1 MRVITVSASY
11 GAGGSVIGPLVA
23 ARLDVP
29 FLDRALPAA
38 AGDELV
44 EGGREAATR
53 SEDLSRSLWRRI
65 FDGFA
70 FVAPE
75 GLGELPPPRPE
86 DPEQQVRK
94 EAEKRLRAFAAGTGG
109 VVLGW
114 AGMVVLP
121 DAFRVRLDG
130 PPERRVAQGMR
141 LEHLDEA
148 AARQRLQRSD
158 EIRRLYT
165 KRLYRRDW
173 RDPDLYHLWLDST
186 VVPAES
192 AADVITTA
200 ASAYWARLGA

>member
-11 GAGGSVIGPLVA
+11 GAAGSVIGPLVA

-29 FLDRALPAA
+29 FLDRAVPAA
-38 AGDELV
+38 VGDELADS
-44 EGGREAATR
+44 GRETAT
-53 SEDLSRSLWRRI
+53 STEDLGRSLWRRI

-86 DPEQQVRK
+86 DPELQVRN
-94 EAEKRLRAFAAGTGG
+94 EAERRLRAFAAGGGG

-114 AGMVVLP
+114 AGMLVLP
-121 DAFRVRLDG
+121 EAFRVRLDG
-130 PPERRVAQGMR
+130 PPERRVVQGMR
-141 LEHLDEA
+141 VEGLDEA
-148 AARQRLQRSD
+148 AARQRMQRSD
-158 EIRRLYT
+158 DIRRLYT

-186 VVPAES
+186 VVTPE
-192 AADVITTA
+192 AAATVIIEA
-200 ASAYWARLGA
+200 ATAYWARLGA

>member
-11 GAGGSVIGPLVA
+11 GAAGSVIGPLIA

-29 FLDRALPAA
+29 FLDRAVTAA
-38 AGDELV
+38 AGDELA
-44 EGGREAATR
+44 EPGREGASST
-53 SEDLSRSLWRRI
+53 EDLTRSLWRRI

-86 DPEQQVRK
+86 DPERQVRT
-94 EAEKRLRAFAAGTGG
+94 EAERRLRAFADAGGG

-121 DAFRVRLDG
+121 DAFKVRLDG
-130 PPERRVAQGMR
+130 PVERRVVQGMHI
-141 LEHLDEA
+141 EGLDEA
-148 AARQRLQRSD
+148 AARQRLLRSD
-158 EIRRLYT
+158 EIRRTYL

-173 RDPDLYHLWLDST
+173 RDPELFHLWLDST
-186 VVPAES
+186 VLPPEVVT
-192 AADVITTA
+192 DVVATA
-200 ASAYWARLGA
+200 ATAFWIRQGA